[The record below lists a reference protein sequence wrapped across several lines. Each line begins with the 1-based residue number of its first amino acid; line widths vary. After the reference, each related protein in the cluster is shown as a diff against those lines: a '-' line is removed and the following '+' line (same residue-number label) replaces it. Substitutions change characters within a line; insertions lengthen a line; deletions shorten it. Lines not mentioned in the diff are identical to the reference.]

1 VSVGGLAEAA
11 LAVSAGIA
19 LAAAAGLRV
28 FVPLLAVSAAAFLG
42 HLDLAPGAAWLGTAP
57 ALVTLCIA
65 AGLEVGAYFV
75 PALDH
80 ALDALATPLA
90 VVAGIVVS
98 AALFTGMPAYLRWAL
113 ALIAGGG
120 SAGLVQGATTLV
132 RLKSGL
138 LTAGLAN
145 PLVAVAELAG
155 ALVLALL
162 ALLVPLLALALA
174 VGLVLAAF
182 RLAKRVAFGRG
193 AAAAHRPS
201 AGLQAA
207 GTRGQ

>member
-1 VSVGGLAEAA
+1 VVSALPTAGGLVEAT
-11 LAVSAGIA
+11 LAVCAGIA

-28 FVPLLAVSAAAFLG
+28 FVPLLATSAAAYLG
-42 HLDLAPGAAWLGTAP
+42 HLDLAPGAAWLGSAP
-57 ALVTLCIA
+57 ALVALSVA
-65 AGLEVGAYFV
+65 AALEVGAYFV
-75 PALDH
+75 PMLDH
-80 ALDALATPLA
+80 ALDAIATPLA

-98 AALFTGMPAYLRWAL
+98 AALFTHMPGYLRWVL
-113 ALIAGGG
+113 AILAGGG
-120 SAGLVQGATTLV
+120 SAGVVQGATTLV

-145 PLVAVAELAG
+145 PLVALAELAG

-182 RLAKRVAFGRG
+182 RMAKRVAFGRS
-193 AAAAHRPS
+193 AATTAPRAV
-201 AGLQAA
+201 
-207 GTRGQ
+207 

>member
-1 VSVGGLAEAA
+1 VIVPPTAGGLAEAA
-11 LAVSAGIA
+11 LAVCAGIA

-28 FVPLLAVSAAAFLG
+28 FVPLLAASAAAFFG
-42 HLDLAPGAAWLGTAP
+42 HHHLAPGVAWLGTAP
-57 ALVTLCIA
+57 ALVALSVA
-65 AGLEVGAYFV
+65 AVLEVVAYFV

-80 ALDALATPLA
+80 ALDTIATPLA
-90 VVAGIVVS
+90 VVAGVVVS
-98 AALFTGMPAYLRWAL
+98 AALFTGMPGYLRWVL

-120 SAGLVQGATTLV
+120 SAGLVQGATTVV

-145 PLVAVAELAG
+145 PLVALAELGG

-174 VGLVLAAF
+174 VALVLSAF
-182 RLAKRVAFGRG
+182 RMARRLVFGRH
-193 AAAAHRPS
+193 AAA
-201 AGLQAA
+201 
-207 GTRGQ
+207 

>member
-1 VSVGGLAEAA
+1 MVSALPAAGGLVEAA

-28 FVPLLAVSAAAFLG
+28 FVPLLAASAAAYLG

-57 ALVTLCIA
+57 ALVALSVA
-65 AGLEVGAYFV
+65 AALEVGAYFV

-80 ALDALATPLA
+80 ALDAIATPLA

-98 AALFTGMPAYLRWAL
+98 AALFTDMPGYLRWAL

-120 SAGLVQGATTLV
+120 SAGLVQGATTLL

-138 LTAGLAN
+138 LTGGLGN
-145 PLVAVAELAG
+145 PLVALAELAG
-155 ALVLALL
+155 ALILALL
-162 ALLVPLLALALA
+162 ALLAPLLALALTA
-174 VGLVLAAF
+174 GLMLAAF
-182 RLAKRVAFGRG
+182 RTAKRVAFGR
-193 AAAAHRPS
+193 ARR
-201 AGLQAA
+201 LDE
-207 GTRGQ
+207 